1 MKCENCAEYGSEF
14 CKHCLGEESPATSI
28 GNVSIEQIPMTDR
41 RYNPK
46 KPPVLLKRFRKYIEK
61 K

>member
-1 MKCENCAEYGSEF
+1 MKQ
-14 CKHCLGEESPATSI
+14 KPVKEESPATSI
-28 GNVSIEQIPMTDR
+28 GNASIEQIPMTDR
-41 RYNPK
+41 RYDPK